1 MRHAIRS
8 LWNTKGFTA
17 IAVATIALGVGA
29 NTAVFSVVEAV
40 LLRPLPFK
48 DADRIFTLTGSNPK
62 RDMLDATISYPQ
74 FVDLSTRDRTF
85 ARLSAYTYDSFNLTA
100 LQQAQRRPEP
110 GGGAGDERPE
120 QLPGVRVTASFFDV
134 LGVPMAVGP
143 GFTAADDRPEGPA
156 VVVLAKRFWSR
167 RFALRSDAIGAHL
180 TLNGVPHTVVGA
192 LGIDLPPPYDDVD
205 VWTTRVD
212 ALNGFTRQQIAAGL
226 GYLWVIGRLPP
237 DVRAEQ
243 VQPEVDAIA
252 RGYARAHVGNTDADP
267 EATLRLRPIRERTV
281 GNSRS
286 PLLVLAAVVGLVLLI
301 ACANVANLLLVRAT
315 SRAHETAIRAALG
328 ASRLQLVKWLGAESA
343 VLALAGGALG
353 TILALWLVELAAAVV
368 RGLPRGADVE
378 INASVMAFSLAA
390 SAGAGM
396 LFGVAPALRAAR
408 QAPVEALH
416 ASGRTATTHRSRLSA
431 GLVVGEVALSLML
444 LVGPVLRLRGFV
456 NHLHAPPGF
465 RVEGLVSRRIPLPT
479 AKYADAA
486 AMRAFVNRV
495 VPAIESVP
503 GVTSASASMLL
514 PPLVT
519 IVAPY
524 QTADG
529 PQRPIAER
537 SFAAWTGI
545 TPSYFAT
552 MGMPMRAGRAF
563 TAADDERAPLVTVI
577 SEGLARRAWPTESA
591 IGKRILIGR
600 FPGFAEVV
608 GVVGDVKNAGL
619 AQPPQAQAYT
629 PYTQRPW
636 PTIGVVVRA
645 AAGEPLALVPSI
657 RAAVLS
663 VDRDQPITEV
673 TTLESSLSDSLAI
686 ARFTTM
692 LLLVFAMMAL
702 VMAAAGL
709 YGVVAYTVERRTREV
724 GIRVALGADARSVL
738 TMVVAQG
745 LRLVAAGMG
754 IGLALAMVSAHVM
767 RSLVFDIAPADP
779 VSYAGAI
786 VLFAVTALAA
796 TLMPARR
803 ALRVDPIVALRAD

>member
-62 RDMLDATISYPQ
+62 RDMLDATISHPQ
-74 FVDLSTRDRTF
+74 FVELSTRERMF
-85 ARLSAYTYDSFNLTA
+85 ARLSAYTYDSFNLTD
-100 LQQAQRRPEP
+100 
-110 GGGAGDERPE
+110 DERPE

-143 GFTAADDRPEGPA
+143 GFTAADDLPGGPA
-156 VVVLAKRFWSR
+156 VVVLARRFWSR
-167 RFALRSDAIGAHL
+167 RFALRSDAVGAHL

-192 LGIDLPPPYDDVD
+192 LGIDLPAPYDDVD

-212 ALNGFTRQQIAAGL
+212 AMNGFTRQQIAAGL
-226 GYLWVIGRLPP
+226 GYLWAIGRLPP
-237 DVRAEQ
+237 GVRVEQ
-243 VQPEVDAIA
+243 VQPEIDAIA
-252 RGYARAHVGNTDADP
+252 QGYARAHAGNTDADP
-267 EATLRLRPIRERTV
+267 EATLRLRPIRERSV
-281 GNSRS
+281 GNARS
-286 PLLVLAAVVGLVLLI
+286 PLLVLTAVVGLVLLI

-315 SRAHETAIRAALG
+315 ARAHETAIRAAL
-328 ASRLQLVKWLGAESA
+328 AF
-343 VLALAGGALG
+343 AGGALG
-353 TILALWLVELAAAVV
+353 TVLALWLVDLASAVV

-390 SAGAGM
+390 SASAGI

-416 ASGRTATTHRSRLSA
+416 ASGRTATSHRSRLGA

-444 LVGPVLRLRGFV
+444 LVGAGLLLRSFV
-456 NHLHAPPGF
+456 KLLHAPAGF
-465 RVEGLVSRRIPLPT
+465 RAAGLVSMRISLPT
-479 AKYADAA
+479 MKYADLA

-514 PPLVT
+514 PPFVT

-537 SFAAWTGI
+537 PFAAWTGI

-552 MGMPMRAGRAF
+552 MGMPMLAGRAF
-563 TAADDERAPLVTVI
+563 TAADDERATLVTVI

-619 AQPPQAQAYT
+619 AQPPQPQAYT

-636 PTIGVVVRA
+636 PTMGLVVRA
-645 AAGEPLALVPSI
+645 AAGDPLALVPSI

-673 TTLESSLSDSLAI
+673 TTLESSLSDSLAT
-686 ARFTTM
+686 ARFTTT
-692 LLLVFAMMAL
+692 LLLVFATMAL

-709 YGVVAYTVERRTREV
+709 YGVIAYTVERRTREV
-724 GIRVALGADARSVL
+724 GIRVALGADGRSVL

-754 IGLALAMVSAHVM
+754 IGLALAMVSARLM

-796 TLMPARR
+796 TLVPARR

>member
-17 IAVATIALGVGA
+17 IAVATIAMGVGA

-62 RDMLDATISYPQ
+62 RDMVDATISYPQ
-74 FVDLSTRDRTF
+74 FVELSTRDRMF
-85 ARLSAYTYDSFNLTA
+85 ARLSAYTYDSFNLT
-100 LQQAQRRPEP
+100 
-110 GGGAGDERPE
+110 GDERPE

-143 GFTAADDRPEGPA
+143 GFTAADDLPGGPA

-167 RFALRSDAIGAHL
+167 RFAMRSDVVGQGL
-180 TLNGVPHTVVGA
+180 TLNGMPHTVVGA

-212 ALNGFTRQQIAAGL
+212 ELNGFTPQQIAAGL
-226 GYLWVIGRLPP
+226 GYLWAIGRLPAG
-237 DVRAEQ
+237 VRVEQ

-252 RGYARAHVGNTDADP
+252 HGYARAHVGNTDADP
-267 EATLRLRPIRERTV
+267 EETLRLRPIGERTV
-281 GNSRS
+281 GNTRS
-286 PLLVLAAVVGLVLLI
+286 PLLVLTAVVGLVLLI

-315 SRAHETAIRAALG
+315 ARAHETAIRAALG

-353 TILALWLVELAAAVV
+353 TVLALWLVELASAVV

-390 SAGAGM
+390 SAGAGL

-416 ASGRTATTHRSRLSA
+416 TSSRTATSHGSRLGA

-444 LVGPVLRLRGFV
+444 LVGAGLLLRSFV
-456 NHLHAPPGF
+456 KLLHAPAGF
-465 RVEGLVSRRIPLPT
+465 RAAGLVSMRVSLPT
-479 AKYADAA
+479 MKYADPA

-514 PPLVT
+514 PPFVS

-537 SFAAWTGI
+537 PFAAWTGI

-552 MGMPMRAGRAF
+552 MGMPMQAGRAF

-600 FPGFAEVV
+600 FSGFAEVV

-619 AQPPQAQAYT
+619 AQPPQPQAYT

-636 PTIGVVVRA
+636 PAMGLVVRA
-645 AAGEPLALVPSI
+645 TGGDPLALVPSI

-673 TTLESSLSDSLAI
+673 ATLESSLSDSLAT
-686 ARFTTM
+686 ARFTTT
-692 LLLVFAMMAL
+692 LLLVFATMAL

-709 YGVVAYTVERRTREV
+709 YGVIAYTVERRTREV

-754 IGLALAMVSAHVM
+754 IGLALAMVSARLM
-767 RSLVFDIAPADP
+767 RSLAFDIVPADP

-796 TLMPARR
+796 TLVPARR